1 MPPSL
6 PAPSTANFLSE
17 SLRDI
22 VKALPHGEAVHLL
35 FPMLTAA
42 SISRIGIENSGTIP
56 RQIRTAPSP
65 RRTPRVPRPETR
77 KPLRNVHSSDYR
89 SAQRPIGAG

>member
-42 SISRIGIENSGTIP
+42 SISRIGIEKFGANTEANQNRTFTPPYAARP
-56 RQIRTAPSP
+56 RAGNPKT
-65 RRTPRVPRPETR
+65 
-77 KPLRNVHSSDYR
+77 
-89 SAQRPIGAG
+89 SA